1 MTTMSR
7 RSSSVTIRDV
17 ARKAGVSVATVSRY
31 INRNAKV
38 SPEVSERLDSVL
50 SELKYVP
57 HAAARN
63 LASRKTRII
72 GLLLNNL
79 HNDFF
84 VPLLN
89 GVEAVV
95 RQNGYNLIIATYRA
109 DSRKEMPPPIGPHNT
124 DGMLVFSDG
133 LFDEDLAHLNSIGF
147 PMVLV
152 HRTPPPSLPIPS
164 VTVENIEIT
173 RVLVEHLIKVH
184 GKRRILFLRGP
195 IHQEDSL
202 RREAGYKSALAV
214 NGLPFDEGLILNGDF
229 ERDIAYHAMNDFLEN
244 TQHGDFDAV
253 FTGDDDAAIGVLRA
267 LQQHSCQ
274 IPEKVAVVG
283 FDDLAFAPFLNPPL
297 TTVRAPTESVGRIAA
312 ERLFDLLDSQHSNKD
327 EVVIL
332 PTEIIFRRSCG
343 CNN

>member
-1 MTTMSR
+1 MTR

-17 ARKAGVSVATVSRY
+17 ARQAGVSVATVSRY
-31 INRNAKV
+31 INRNAPV
-38 SPEVSERLDSVL
+38 SAEVAERLDRVMSDL
-50 SELKYVP
+50 RYVP

-63 LASRKTRII
+63 LASRKTRVI

-95 RQNGYNLIIATYRA
+95 RQKEYNLIIATYHGS
-109 DSRKEMPPPIGPHNT
+109 SRNTMPPPIGPHNT

-133 LFDEDLAHLNSIGF
+133 LFDEELASLNENGF

-152 HRTPPPSLPIPS
+152 HRTSPTAQNIPS

-173 RVLVEHLIKVH
+173 HRLIEHLIQVH
-184 GKRRILFLRGP
+184 GKRRILFMRGP
-195 IHQEDSL
+195 LHQEDSS
-202 RREAGYKSALAV
+202 RRETGYRSALAA
-214 NGLPFDEGLILNGDF
+214 NGIPFDENLILNGDF
-229 ERDIAYHAMNDFLEN
+229 ERDIAYEALNDFLAN
-244 TQHGDFDAV
+244 GKQVAFDAV

-267 LQQHSCQ
+267 LHKHGYK
-274 IPEKVAVVG
+274 IPEEVAVVG
-283 FDDLAFAPFLNPPL
+283 FDDLGFASFLNPPL
-297 TTVRAPTESVGRIAA
+297 TTVRAPTESVGRIAT
-312 ERLFDLLDSQHSNKD
+312 EKLFALLENASSG
-327 EVVIL
+327 ETIVL

-343 CNN
+343 CQA